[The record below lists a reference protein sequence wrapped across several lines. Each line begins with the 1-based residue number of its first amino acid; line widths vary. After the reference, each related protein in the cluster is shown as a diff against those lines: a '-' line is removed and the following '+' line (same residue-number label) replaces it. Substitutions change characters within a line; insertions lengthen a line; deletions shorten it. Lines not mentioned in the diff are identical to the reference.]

1 MKNLKITNKFQKNG
15 FKLVLAGLGITV
27 FLTGCGSNEKNSDE
41 TVVEIESVAEE
52 ESEKE
57 KAENTNNP
65 KVKEGILVIGDEE
78 FLIEYIS
85 YSDRIKSD
93 KIDIELADGTWIS
106 TTSDNFYMYDK
117 NSETM
122 NKIKQLIIEEDH
134 IIK

>member
-1 MKNLKITNKFQKNG
+1 M
-15 FKLVLAGLGITV
+15 GITV
-27 FLTGCGSNEKNSDE
+27 FLTGCSYSKENSDE
-41 TVVEIESVAEE
+41 NVVETESVKD
-52 ESEKE
+52 EKVE
-57 KAENTNNP
+57 TGNTNNS

-93 KIDIELADGTWIS
+93 KIDIELADGTWLS

-117 NSETM
+117 ASETM

>member
-1 MKNLKITNKFQKNG
+1 MKNLKIANKFPKNSIRLG
-15 FKLVLAGLGITV
+15 LAAMGITV
-27 FLTGCGSNEKNSDE
+27 LLTGCSYSEENSDE
-41 TVVEIESVAEE
+41 NVVEIESIED
-52 ESEKE
+52 EKVE
-57 KAENTNNP
+57 TKNTNNS

-93 KIDIELADGTWIS
+93 KIDIELADGTWLS

-117 NSETM
+117 ASETM

>member
-1 MKNLKITNKFQKNG
+1 MKNLKITNKFPKKSI
-15 FKLVLAGLGITV
+15 KLVLATMGITV
-27 FLTGCGSNEKNSDE
+27 FLTGCSYSKENSDE
-41 TVVEIESVAEE
+41 NVVEIESVKD
-52 ESEKE
+52 EKVE
-57 KAENTNNP
+57 TGNTNNS

-93 KIDIELADGTWIS
+93 KIDIELADGTWLS

-117 NSETM
+117 ASETM